1 MVESAGG
8 STSGTT
14 GSWALGCSLFRCR
27 PCKWI
32 WTIRQ
37 WLQSC
42 DQKRFLHL
50 TTVIVVTAS
59 FIRQHLENMGRNMAV
74 RTGFDIQCKQQDAHF
89 SKQFL
94 RYLCQMWY
102 EGTGDA
108 NGYSPSWHFCGKIL
122 ARHSSTLPSPFVSNS
137 QPPDTSLH
145 AKGGMTLLQSGICHF
160 HGTHAASGNGRVGI
174 SALAAWSGGSCIWQR
189 MPQSKAQKGLLF
201 LGFPFKATIYFLH
214 HHVVLLQSQSFL
226 NNSRAPW
233 CFPEGCGSLPY
244 HAAPFGTSQMPP
256 PAAHQQSRSI
266 LPSPTWGPGNQL
278 HLWPVGS
285 WAQAPQFTILAVFA
299 VCTLDLGM
307 KPCPKLQVNSAE
319 KVDGVMEAARGMG

>member
-1 MVESAGG
+1 MVESTGG

-37 WLQSC
+37 LLQSC

-59 FIRQHLENMGRNMAV
+59 FIRQHLENMGRHVAV

-145 AKGGMTLLQSGICHF
+145 AKGAWHCLNL
-160 HGTHAASGNGRVGI
+160 ASAT
-174 SALAAWSGGSCIWQR
+174 STER
-189 MPQSKAQKGLLF
+189 MPRQGTAELGSQPLRRDQVAVAYDSECHRVKLKKAFFFLAFPSKPPYISCTITWFCCNPNLF
-201 LGFPFKATIYFLH
+201 LTTAGHLDAFRRDADHFRTMLHRSVQVKCHHLEPTRNLEASFQVLPEDLGTNSIYDLSD
-214 HHVVLLQSQSFL
+214 LGLKL
-226 NNSRAPW
+226 RN
-233 CFPEGCGSLPY
+233 
-244 HAAPFGTSQMPP
+244 
-256 PAAHQQSRSI
+256 
-266 LPSPTWGPGNQL
+266 LPS
-278 HLWPVGS
+278 WPFS
-285 WAQAPQFTILAVFA
+285 Q
-299 VCTLDLGM
+299 C
-307 KPCPKLQVNSAE
+307 
-319 KVDGVMEAARGMG
+319 AR